1 MKKSFKFILNTNNII
16 LIISI
21 LSMVYF
27 GYDMIKQIIES
38 LNTKIEIGTELNV
51 VKRFFNNIK

>member
-1 MKKSFKFILNTNNII
+1 MKKKFKFILNTNNII

-38 LNTKIEIGTELNV
+38 FNTKIEIGESLNT
-51 VKRFFNNIK
+51 VKSFFK